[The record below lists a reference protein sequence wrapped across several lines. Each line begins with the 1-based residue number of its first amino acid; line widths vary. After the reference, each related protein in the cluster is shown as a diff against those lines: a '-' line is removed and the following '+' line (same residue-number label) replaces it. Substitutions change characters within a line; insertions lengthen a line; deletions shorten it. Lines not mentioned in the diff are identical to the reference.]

1 MNQRKYKNIHG
12 HMQHHKV
19 KDWMLRGVKDC
30 LLRGARH
37 EEAHTIGAAVRDIPE
52 RRLIR
57 RLARALARG

>member
-19 KDWMLRGVKDC
+19 KEW

-52 RRLIR
+52 HRLLR